1 MNKDKI
7 IQSIITDPAVRQKLV
22 RESHEAFCSIYLSHH
37 ITHPYAFFHKDMFRM
52 TESYDQKLNVVMAF
66 RGSGKS
72 TVLNLSNTIWSILG
86 KHQKKFVL
94 IISKS
99 RVQSQA
105 HFENIKSELE
115 DNELLKQDL
124 GPFRSSSTEWGSHS
138 IELPLYGAKI
148 MCIKSLQNI
157 RGLKYKSKRP
167 DLIICDDMED
177 IVTVQDSDRNI
188 LLYQWFL
195 NEVMNIGDEKT
206 HIIVLGNLLNQYSL
220 MIKLKRLIIH
230 DKLDGK
236 YYAYPLLD
244 NQNRILWPQR
254 YSVADVL
261 KIYNSMPSEKIQG
274 LYLMFDRDYKL
285 NMSYVMDGLSG
296 FPYSNPPVT
305 NIATRKEEFEI
316 TTPLWSIGGFIF
328 PGQTLDDPD
337 GWDGKTTVANNSQK
351 ADGLDILR
359 GE

>member
-37 ITHPYAFFHKDMFRM
+37 ITHPYAFFHKEMFRM
-52 TESYDQKLNVVMAF
+52 TESYEQKLNVVMAF

-72 TVLNLSNTIWSILG
+72 TVLNLSNAIWSILG

-124 GPFRSSSTEWGSHS
+124 GPFRSSSTEWGAFS
-138 IELPLYGAKI
+138 IELPLYNAKI
-148 MCIKSLQNI
+148 MCIGSQQNI
-157 RGLKYKSKRP
+157 RGLKYKNRRP

-177 IVTVQDSDRNI
+177 IVSVQDKNTREM
-188 LLYQWFL
+188 LYKWFL
-195 NEVMNIGDEKT
+195 NEVLSIGDDKT
-206 HIIVLGNLLNQYSL
+206 NIIVLGNLLDRDSFMVRLKKLIMHNQ
-220 MIKLKRLIIH
+220 LK
-230 DKLDGK
+230 GK

-244 NQNRILWPQR
+244 DNNKILWSQR
-254 YSVADVL
+254 YSVEDVL
-261 KIYNSMPSEKIQG
+261 EIENG
-274 LYLMFDRDYKL
+274 LPKKKHFETHSMFDQEYRLD
-285 NMSYVMDGLSG
+285 MSMVKTGN
-296 FPYSNPPVT
+296 PVERPPVSLGGKKREDFSISVPLWAYGVDIPDWLT
-305 NIATRKEEFEI
+305 NI
-316 TTPLWSIGGFIF
+316 S
-328 PGQTLDDPD
+328 DPD
-337 GWDGKTTVANNSQK
+337 GWIDPNS
-351 ADGLDILR
+351 ASAV
-359 GE
+359 

>member
-37 ITHPYAFFHKDMFRM
+37 ITHPYAFFHKEMFRM

-138 IELPLYGAKI
+138 IELPLYGA
-148 MCIKSLQNI
+148 
-157 RGLKYKSKRP
+157 
-167 DLIICDDMED
+167 
-177 IVTVQDSDRNI
+177 
-188 LLYQWFL
+188 L
-195 NEVMNIGDEKT
+195 NEVMNIGDDKT
-206 HIIVLGNLLNQYSL
+206 NIIVLGNLLNQYSL
-220 MIKLKRLIIH
+220 MIKLKRLIMH
-230 DKLDGK
+230 NKLDGK

-305 NIATRKEEFEI
+305 NTATRKEEFEI

-337 GWDGKTTVANNSQK
+337 GWDGKTTVANNAQK
-351 ADGLDILR
+351 AQGLDVLR
-359 GE
+359 G